1 MSKGPQKY
9 TKEIIQSAIQ
19 KLEDGGS
26 LSAIAREMGLPK
38 TTVKYWLDNANK
50 FMGEGDPADG
60 LNSKVIRVQNQI
72 VDYGWRLLLKLY
84 KRIQTKMEDAS
95 FRDLV
100 YGASELQ
107 SRLTQIRT
115 LNGSVADSSSMLEVS
130 EETKV
135 TVRTF
140 LDKKKAQDSPPPDGG
155 SIDLA
160 PATVEHRPAS
170 EPEATTPARAGREG
184 EGNGANG

>member
-1 MSKGPQKY
+1 MSKGPQRY
-9 TKEIIQSAIQ
+9 SKEIIQSAIQ

-26 LSAIAREMGLPK
+26 LSAIARDMGLPK
-38 TTVKYWLDNANK
+38 TTVKYWIDNANK
-50 FMGEGDPADG
+50 FLADG
-60 LNSKVIRVQNQI
+60 GVNEGLNTKVARVQNQI
-72 VDYGWRLLLKLY
+72 LDYGWRLLFRLY
-84 KRIQTKMEDAS
+84 KKIQGKMDDAS

-115 LNGSVADSSSMLEVS
+115 LHGSIPDSSSMMEVS

-140 LDKKKAQDSPPPDGG
+140 LEKKKAKENSAPDGEN
-155 SIDLA
+155 IDLA
-160 PATVEHRPAS
+160 TAPVDRGH
-170 EPEATTPARAGREG
+170 EG
-184 EGNGANG
+184 EPPTEEASPGDLKGEENGANG